1 MTEAVAWNRMAADG
15 WKIRFFNEILT
26 IYEYREDGLTQAGD
40 DLFWNNLQGTGI
52 FFREKAALLRYSP
65 GKKLAMW
72 YGYAT
77 EAAGRLTDD
86 QIAEYIAMPRCLIP
100 PVRWIDRLVKAF
112 KRKR

>member
-1 MTEAVAWNRMAADG
+1 M
-15 WKIRFFNEILT
+15 T
-26 IYEYREDGLTQAGD
+26 IYEYQPDGLTSAGD

-52 FFREKAALLRYSP
+52 FFREKAALLHDST

-77 EAAGRLTDD
+77 EAADRLTDA
-86 QIAEYIAMPRCLIP
+86 QIAEYIGMPRILVP
-100 PVRWIDRLVKAF
+100 LVRWIDRLVKTW